1 MRTYIR
7 PALGS
12 MVLFTLLLG
21 LAYPLA
27 ITGIAQT
34 LMPEKANGSLVRDR
48 SGTAVGSALIGQNFN
63 SPAYLHPRPSALAAA
78 YDASTSGGSNLGPL
92 SDTLASRIAD
102 GAATLRTELNLP
114 ADYPLPADAVTT
126 SASGLDPDISPAY
139 ALLQVPRIAAARNL
153 PVGKVDAALK
163 AATRG
168 PLLGFLGQTRVN
180 VLKANLLLDSLSG
193 EAQ

>member
-1 MRTYIR
+1 MRSYIR

-12 MVLFTLLLG
+12 MILFTLLLG

-34 LMPEKANGSLVRDR
+34 LMPDQANGSLVKDR
-48 SGTAVGSALIGQNFN
+48 SGTIIGSGLIGQNFN
-63 SPAYLHPRPSALAAA
+63 APAYLHPRPSALTTA

-92 SDTLASRIAD
+92 SDSLAGRIAD
-102 GAATLRTELNLP
+102 GAAALRADLGLP
-114 ADYPLPADAVTT
+114 ADYPLPADAVTA

-153 PVGKVDAALK
+153 PVEKVDEAIR
-163 AATRG
+163 AATSS
-168 PLLGFLGQTRVN
+168 PVLGLLGQTRVN
-180 VLKANLLLDSLSG
+180 VLKANLLLDSMAPV
-193 EAQ
+193 AQ